1 LSKPCK
7 VKQPFCQISAEYS
20 APTSP
25 CPGGSSIVG
34 DVMTDNNTD
43 SIDDKEEL
51 NPETTENQ
59 VNNLKLKHQTFV
71 KTS

>member
-1 LSKPCK
+1 
-7 VKQPFCQISAEYS
+7 
-20 APTSP
+20 
-25 CPGGSSIVG
+25 
-34 DVMTDNNTD
+34 MTDNNTD